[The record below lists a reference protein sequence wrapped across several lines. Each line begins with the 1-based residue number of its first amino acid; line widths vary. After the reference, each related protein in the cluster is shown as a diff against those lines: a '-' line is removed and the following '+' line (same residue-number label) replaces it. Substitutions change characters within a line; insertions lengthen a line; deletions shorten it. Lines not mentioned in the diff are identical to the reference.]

1 MKKVHKVVGIS
12 LLSLLFMSA
21 CGAKEQTATY
31 TLKQDDENVT
41 IQNVSKE
48 DKLLKQTIKT
58 TILYKTMGVKTKTK
72 AEKLL
77 EPIKDLYA
85 NKKGIH
91 YSVDFKEKEAVE
103 TIEVDLKEI
112 STDDA
117 ETLPLI
123 SLPKENLDSASV
135 KENEKQLT
143 SFGFKKK
150 N

>member
-1 MKKVHKVVGIS
+1 MKKFYKVVGTS

-21 CGAKEQTATY
+21 CSAKEQISTY
-31 TLKQDDENVT
+31 TLKDDDENVS
-41 IQNVSKE
+41 IQNSYKE
-48 DKLLKQTIKT
+48 DTLLKQTIKT
-58 TILYKTMGVKTKTK
+58 TIQYKTIGVKTKAK

-77 EPIKDLYA
+77 EPSKELFT

-91 YSVDFKEKEAVE
+91 YSVDFREKEAVE
-103 TIEVDLKEI
+103 TIEIDLKEI

-143 SFGFKKK
+143 NLGFKKK
-150 N
+150 